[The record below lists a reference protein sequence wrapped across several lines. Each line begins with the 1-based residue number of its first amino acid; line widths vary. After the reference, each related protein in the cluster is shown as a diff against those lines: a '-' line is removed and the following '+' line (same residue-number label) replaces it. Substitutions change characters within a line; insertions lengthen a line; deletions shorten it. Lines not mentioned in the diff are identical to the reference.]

1 MKFLYSFI
9 FIFIVGC
16 ESSSVYSRL
25 DQPKIDIAPVNLAPL
40 VIVDANVIEPILA
53 EREFQISE
61 VPFSDFHYMCGW
73 EPYYEQDE
81 IRRILEEA
89 DTILKL
95 TNVYEEWIPINGKP
109 RKYYVLKIE

>member
-1 MKFLYSFI
+1 MFI
-9 FIFIVGC
+9 FLVGC
-16 ESSSVYSRL
+16 ESAPTLSGL
-25 DQPKIDIAPVNLAPL
+25 DQPEIDVAPINLAPL
-40 VIVDANVIEPILA
+40 VVVDANVIEPILA
-53 EREFQISE
+53 EREFEISE
-61 VPFSDFHYMCGW
+61 VPFNDFHYTCGW
-73 EPYYEQDE
+73 EPYDEQDE